1 MKKFKAY
8 FSGFLAVLVVVFA
21 IQNASTVNI
30 QFLFWSFSSP
40 RFFMILV
47 LLAIGFVLGL
57 LMPGFIGRRR

>member
-21 IQNASTVNI
+21 IQNASTVDI